1 MVDVDKSVIA
11 RYKTQGKNFEILVD
25 CENAIAFKTGSNIDL
40 NDVLT
45 AEEIFEDV
53 KKGKHASEID
63 MKKIFNTDDKKKIC
77 EQIIKKG
84 DVQVTAEYQRKL
96 REIKEKQI
104 IDLIHRNAIDP
115 KTGNPHPPQRIKN
128 AVEEA
133 KIRIDNYKSA
143 EEQIQDIIS
152 QLKTVLPIKF
162 EVRTLM
168 IKVPAQYAA
177 KSYNS
182 LKLYGKLLK
191 EEWQNDG
198 SLVVNI
204 ELPAGLQEDLFSK
217 LNNLTHG
224 SVESKIIGV
233 K

>member
-25 CENAIAFKTGSNIDL
+25 CENAIAFKTGSNINL

-53 KKGKHASEID
+53 KKGMHASEID
-63 MKKIFNTDDKKKIC
+63 MKKIFNTEDKKKIC
-77 EQIIKKG
+77 EQIIRKG

-96 REIKEKQI
+96 RDIKVKQI

-133 KIRIDNYKSA
+133 KIRIDNYKTA

-162 EVRTLM
+162 ETRTIM
-168 IKVPAQYAA
+168 IKVSAQYAA
-177 KSYNS
+177 QSYNA
-182 LKLYGKLLK
+182 LKQYGKLLK

-224 SVESKIIGV
+224 SIESKIIVV

>member
-25 CENAIAFKTGSNIDL
+25 CENAIAFKTGSNINL

-53 KKGKHASEID
+53 KKGMHASEID
-63 MKKIFNTDDKKKIC
+63 MKKIFNTEDKKKIC
-77 EQIIKKG
+77 EQIIRKG

-96 REIKEKQI
+96 RDIKVKQI

-152 QLKTVLPIKF
+152 QLKTILPIKF

-198 SLVVNI
+198 GLVAVVEI
-204 ELPAGLQEDLFSK
+204 PAGLQEEFFDK
-217 LNNLTHG
+217 LNGLTKG
-224 SVESKIIGV
+224 EVESKILNV
-233 K
+233 R

>member
-25 CENAIAFKTGSNIDL
+25 CENAIAFKTGSNINL

-53 KKGKHASEID
+53 KKGMHASEID
-63 MKKIFNTDDKKKIC
+63 MKKIFNTEDKKKIC
-77 EQIIKKG
+77 EQIIRKG

-96 REIKEKQI
+96 RDIKVKQI

-152 QLKTVLPIKF
+152 QLKTILPIKF

-224 SVESKIIGV
+224 SIESKIIGV

>member
-25 CENAIAFKTGSNIDL
+25 CENAIAFKTGSNINL

-45 AEEIFEDV
+45 TEEIFEDV

-63 MKKIFNTDDKKKIC
+63 MKKIFSTEDKKKIC
-77 EQIIKKG
+77 EQIIRKG

-96 REIKEKQI
+96 RDIKVKQI

-152 QLKTVLPIKF
+152 QLKTILPIKF

-224 SVESKIIGV
+224 SIESKIIGV

>member
-25 CENAIAFKTGSNIDL
+25 CENAIAFKTGSNINL
-40 NDVLT
+40 NDVLK

-53 KKGKHASEID
+53 KKGMHASEID
-63 MKKIFNTDDKKKIC
+63 MKKIFNTEDK
-77 EQIIKKG
+77 
-84 DVQVTAEYQRKL
+84 RKL
-96 REIKEKQI
+96 RDIKVKQI

-133 KIRIDNYKSA
+133 KIRIDNYKTA

-162 EVRTLM
+162 ETRTIM
-168 IKVPAQYAA
+168 IKVSAQYAA
-177 KSYNS
+177 QSYNA
-182 LKLYGKLLK
+182 LKQYGKLLK

-224 SVESKIIGV
+224 SIESKIIGV